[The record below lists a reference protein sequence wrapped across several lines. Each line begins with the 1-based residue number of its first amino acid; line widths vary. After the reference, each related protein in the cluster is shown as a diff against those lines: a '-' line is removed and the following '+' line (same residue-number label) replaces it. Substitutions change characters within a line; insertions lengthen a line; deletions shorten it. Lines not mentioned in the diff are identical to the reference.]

1 MRTYGTDG
9 TRVGA
14 PIETIPLTSPS
25 TASMSEGRCESM
37 KNVFVMGLDDR
48 NRELLARTPTGRDC
62 RFHQLLGIK
71 ELQRGEIDIDET
83 LAAARAVLEE
93 FDGTVD
99 AIIGYRDFPITLLV
113 PILCAER
120 GLPAPALASVVKC
133 EHKYWSRFLQ
143 AQVTEAH
150 PPFSLVDLDTEN
162 PEHGLDYPLWL
173 KPIKSASSELAY
185 RVEDDQ
191 GFDAAAARIRESID
205 RIGRPF
211 ESILE
216 RVDLPSEVA
225 EAGRHHCLAE
235 GALHGLQTAA
245 EGYVYNGDINV
256 YAVLDSVDFPG
267 NPSFLRHQYPSS
279 LPEKVQERIRDI
291 SVRVIE
297 QHGLDNSTFSVE
309 FFYDPIGDSLGI
321 VEINPRHSQSHTPLF
336 ELVDGVPN
344 HERML
349 RMALSED
356 PALAD
361 RSKGEFSVSAEWYH
375 RRFRDGIV
383 TRVPDAE
390 EVEALEKSLSGVSI
404 HIVPS
409 VGQRLSEM
417 LAQDSYSFELAK
429 IVIGAASEIE
439 MQAKYERCVK
449 GLWFEFEEGGSGGN
463 RVEGITGN

>member
-37 KNVFVMGLDDR
+37 KNVFVMGLDER

-62 RFHQLLGIK
+62 RFHQLLGIE
-71 ELQRGEIDIDET
+71 ELQRGEIDIEET

-143 AQVTEAH
+143 AQVTDAH
-150 PPFSLVDLDTEN
+150 PPFSLVDLDAEN

-216 RVDLPSEVA
+216 RVELPSEVA

-245 EGYVYNGDINV
+245 EGYVHNGDINV

-267 NPSFLRHQYPSS
+267 NPSFLRHQYPSG

-291 SVRVIE
+291 STRVIE

-309 FFYDPIGDSLGI
+309 FFYDPIEDSLGI

-349 RMALSED
+349 RMALGED

-361 RSKGEFSVSAEWYH
+361 RSKGEFSVAAEWYH

-383 TRVPDAE
+383 TRIPDTE
-390 EVEALEKSLSGVSI
+390 EVEALEKSLPGVSI

-449 GLWFEFEEGGSGGN
+449 GLRFEFEEGGSGGN
-463 RVEGITGN
+463 RVEGVTGN

>member
-1 MRTYGTDG
+1 
-9 TRVGA
+9 
-14 PIETIPLTSPS
+14 
-25 TASMSEGRCESM
+25 M

>member
-1 MRTYGTDG
+1 M
-9 TRVGA
+9 
-14 PIETIPLTSPS
+14 
-25 TASMSEGRCESM
+25 
-37 KNVFVMGLDDR
+37 FVMGLDEH

-62 RFHQLLGIK
+62 RFHQLLGIE
-71 ELQRGEIDIDET
+71 ELQRGEIDIEET
-83 LAAARAVLEE
+83 LAAARAVLDG

-120 GLPAPALASVVKC
+120 GLPAADLEAVVRC

-143 AQVTEAH
+143 AQVTQAH
-150 PPFSLVDLDTEN
+150 PPFSLVDLDADT

-191 GFDAAAARIRESID
+191 GFETAAARIRRSVD

-211 ESILE
+211 ESVLE
-216 RVDLPSEVA
+216 RVELPPEVA
-225 EAGRHHCLAE
+225 AAGRHHCLAE
-235 GALHGLQTAA
+235 GALHGFQTAA
-245 EGYVYNGDINV
+245 EGYVHNGDVNV

-279 LPEKVQERIRDI
+279 LPEKVQEHIRDI

-297 QHGLDNSTFSVE
+297 RHGLDHSTFSVE
-309 FFYDPIGDSLGI
+309 FFYDLLQDDLGI
-321 VEINPRHSQSHTPLF
+321 VEINPRLSQSHSALF
-336 ELVDGVPN
+336 ELVDGVSN

-349 RMALSED
+349 CLALNED
-356 PALAD
+356 PARAD
-361 RSKGEFSVSAEWYH
+361 GFKGEFSFAAEWYH
-375 RRFRDGIV
+375 RRFRDGLV
-383 TRVPDAE
+383 TRVPTTE
-390 EVEALEKSLSGVSI
+390 EVEALEKELSGVRVR
-404 HIVPS
+404 IVPS

-429 IVIGAASEIE
+429 IIIGGASELQ

-449 GLWFEFEEGGSGGN
+449 GLRFEFEDDEGGHK
-463 RVEGITGN
+463 RVEGVTGN